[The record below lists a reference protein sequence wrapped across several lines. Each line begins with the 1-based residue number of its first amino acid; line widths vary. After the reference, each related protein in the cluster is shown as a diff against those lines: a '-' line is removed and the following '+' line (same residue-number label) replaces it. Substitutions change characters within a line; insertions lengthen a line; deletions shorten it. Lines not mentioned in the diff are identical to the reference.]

1 VKLVGNA
8 EFREMAPSAQD
19 TPTTWLGRRPLR
31 AILRVLVTLAGVG
44 ATGWALSAVWPEQDR
59 VARGAPPSVD
69 NPASLAPYPL
79 EPVTLLLVGVDADT
93 LSASS
98 NQAAPKGPANAD
110 ALMLLRISSSE
121 PLQLLQ
127 VPVELAVQL
136 PGSQQPMALGGVWQK
151 GGVALTVDA
160 LREVIGLPEGMPQ
173 RYVVMSR
180 KGLRAV
186 VKALGEVEVTLTQS
200 YQRTDKAQGYTVN
213 LQAGRQSLDGAQAEQ
228 LVRYRKDSQDHS
240 NRRIRQQVLLRAMI
254 TQVQEPS
261 GIGIVR
267 GLLEDIAGHV
277 DTNLS
282 QAEMLGLAAALIASP
297 SPATITQ
304 LPLAPRAGEQILRQL
319 KPGLSLPLWPS
330 S

>member
-1 VKLVGNA
+1 MKLVGNA

-31 AILRVLVTLAGVG
+31 AILRVLVTLAGIG
-44 ATGWALSAVWPEQDR
+44 ATGWALSAVWPEPDR
-59 VARGAPPSVD
+59 VAKGAPPSAD

-93 LSASS
+93 LSATS
-98 NQAAPKGPANAD
+98 NQAAPQGPANAD
-110 ALMLLRISSSE
+110 ALMLLRISSAE

-136 PGSQQPMALGGVWQK
+136 PGRREPMALGGVWQS
-151 GGVALTVDA
+151 GGIALTIDA
-160 LREVIGLPEGMPQ
+160 LREIIGLPEGVPQ
-173 RYVVMSR
+173 RYVVMPR
-180 KGLRAV
+180 NGLRAV
-186 VKALGEVEVTLTQS
+186 VEALGEVEVTLNKS
-200 YQRTDKAQGYTVN
+200 YQHTDKAQGYSVN

-228 LVRYRKDSQDHS
+228 LVRYSKDNQDHPD
-240 NRRIRQQVLLRAMI
+240 RRIRQQILLRAMVY
-254 TQVQEPS
+254 QLQEYN

-267 GLLEDIAGHV
+267 GLLEDIASRV

-282 QAEMLGLAAALIASP
+282 EAEMLGLAAALIASP
-297 SPATITQ
+297 SPANITQ
-304 LPLAPRAGEQILRQL
+304 LPLAPRAGEQILRQI

-330 S
+330 

>member
-121 PLQLLQ
+121 RLHLLQ

-151 GGVALTVDA
+151 GGVALTIDA
-160 LREVIGLPEGMPQ
+160 LREIIGLPEDVPQ

-186 VKALGEVEVTLTQS
+186 VEALGEVEVTLNQS

-228 LVRYRKDSQDHS
+228 LVRYLKDNQDHPS
-240 NRRIRQQVLLRAMI
+240 RRIRQQALLRAMLS
-254 TQVQEPS
+254 QLQEPS
-261 GIGIVR
+261 GIVIVR
-267 GLLEDIAGHV
+267 SLLEDISGQV

-297 SPATITQ
+297 SPATITK

>member
-1 VKLVGNA
+1 
-8 EFREMAPSAQD
+8 M
-19 TPTTWLGRRPLR
+19 
-31 AILRVLVTLAGVG
+31 
-44 ATGWALSAVWPEQDR
+44 
-59 VARGAPPSVD
+59 ARGAPPSVD

-79 EPVTLLLVGVDADT
+79 EPVTVLLVGVDSDT
-93 LSASS
+93 LSAAS
-98 NQAAPKGPANAD
+98 NQAAPQGPANAD
-110 ALMLLRISSSE
+110 ALLLLRISSAE

-136 PGSQQPMALGGVWQK
+136 PGSQQPMALGGVWQQ

-160 LREVIGLPEGMPQ
+160 LQEIIGLPEGVPQ
-173 RYVVMSR
+173 RYVVMPR
-180 KGLRAV
+180 NGLRTV
-186 VKALGEVEVTLTQS
+186 VEALGEVEVTLNET

-213 LQAGRQSLDGAQAEQ
+213 LQAGRQSLNGAQAEQ
-228 LVRYRKDSQDHS
+228 LVRYRKDSQDHP
-240 NRRIRQQVLLRAMI
+240 NRRIRQQILLRAMI
-254 TQVQEPS
+254 SQVQSAS
-261 GIGIVR
+261 GIGIIR
-267 GLLEDIAGHV
+267 GLLEDIAGQM

-282 QAEMLGLAAALIASP
+282 VAEMLGLAAALIASP